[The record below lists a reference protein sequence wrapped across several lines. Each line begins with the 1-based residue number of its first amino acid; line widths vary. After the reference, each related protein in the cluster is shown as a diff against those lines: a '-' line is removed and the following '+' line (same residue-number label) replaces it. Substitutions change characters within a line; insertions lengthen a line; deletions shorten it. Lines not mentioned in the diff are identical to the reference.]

1 MFLEGHVSACRVR
14 EPKKR
19 QVSWGETGTGE
30 GSCLPGQLWGW
41 GGDQDMGKAL
51 ALSTTQIP
59 GGQKVVSLLEVG
71 KQAQRLSNLP
81 KVTQLLLCIVR
92 M

>member
-1 MFLEGHVSACRVR
+1 MSVPAGSESPRRGRSAGVR
-14 EPKKR
+14 
-19 QVSWGETGTGE
+19 QETGTGE

-41 GGDQDMGKAL
+41 GGDQDMGKAR

-81 KVTQLLLCIVR
+81 KVTQLLLCIAR

>member
-1 MFLEGHVSACRVR
+1 
-14 EPKKR
+14 
-19 QVSWGETGTGE
+19 
-30 GSCLPGQLWGW
+30 
-41 GGDQDMGKAL
+41 MGKAL